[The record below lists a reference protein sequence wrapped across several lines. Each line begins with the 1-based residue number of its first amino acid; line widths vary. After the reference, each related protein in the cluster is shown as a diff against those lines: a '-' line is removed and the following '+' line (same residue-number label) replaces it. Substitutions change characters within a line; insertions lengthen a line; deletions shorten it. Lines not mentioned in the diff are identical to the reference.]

1 MSDGIWEGIYVLVEN
16 RSLALINIFLDR
28 FLPHRQ
34 EMASEYEVPQ
44 YSDNPEMLFK
54 KASEVM
60 ELCEHIVVLNFGE
73 KICEGP
79 PGVVQADPKVIE
91 AYMGLES
98 DDVADGRIQIP
109 ISWSNRP
116 SFFVP
121 VCGAAWRS
129 STTKISDWKALC
141 GIVARNNIVECGKN
155 SRKRLSQEKG
165 YLDDDESSNGTEHGK
180 E

>member
-60 ELCEHIVVLNFGE
+60 ELCEQNGSE
-73 KICEGP
+73 
-79 PGVVQADPKVIE
+79 VQAIYWTSTSGGEPRCAMVFYTSDGAMVL
-91 AYMGLES
+91 GLS
-98 DDVADGRIQIP
+98 TDDGSLEEPLLAQMIK
-109 ISWSNRP
+109 
-116 SFFVP
+116 F
-121 VCGAAWRS
+121 CRS
-129 STTKISDWKALC
+129 SEGLINYEEPPPQTK
-141 GIVARNNIVECGKN
+141 VEFRRAVEN
-155 SRKRLSQEKG
+155 ATS
-165 YLDDDESSNGTEHGK
+165 H
-180 E
+180 